1 MIDLSKVNVLLS
13 AALEVAQQ
21 QQQVN
26 ASQQTAPAAAQPG
39 LDPATNQLF
48 NQLSALLNNANT
60 QSPAT
65 QDPARTALLQKAA
78 ELSAKTK
85 ALMAKA
91 DLLESTL
98 NMAPTPEARGIDE
111 LFAEFTAIMEQLQK
125 DMGALQKQA
134 QERED
139 ANKMTCEQKPT
150 ALKPGENSA
159 DMSFNTT
166 FSMQ

>member
-125 DMGALQKQA
+125 DMSALQKQA

-139 ANKMTCEQKPT
+139 ANQMTCEQKPT

>member
-1 MIDLSKVNVLLS
+1 MIDLSKVNVLLN

-26 ASQQTAPAAAQPG
+26 ASQQVAPAQAQPG

-111 LFAEFTAIMEQLQK
+111 LFAEFKAIMEQLQK
-125 DMGALQKQA
+125 DMSALQKQA

-139 ANKMTCEQKPT
+139 ANKMDVEQRPT

-166 FSMQ
+166 FTLQ

>member
-1 MIDLSKVNVLLS
+1 MIDLSKVNVLLN

-21 QQQVN
+21 QQQVS
-26 ASQQTAPAAAQPG
+26 ASQQAAPAQAQPG

-111 LFAEFTAIMEQLQK
+111 LFAEFKAIMEQLQK
-125 DMGALQKQA
+125 DMSALQKQA

-139 ANKMTCEQKPT
+139 ANKMDVEQRPT

-166 FSMQ
+166 FTLQ